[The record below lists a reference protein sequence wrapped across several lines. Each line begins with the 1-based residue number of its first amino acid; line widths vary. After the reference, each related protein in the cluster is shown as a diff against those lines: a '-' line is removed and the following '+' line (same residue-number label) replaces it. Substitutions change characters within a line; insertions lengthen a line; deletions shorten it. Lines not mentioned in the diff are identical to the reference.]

1 MGSRLVHSKKV
12 RGGGRAPP
20 TAQPPP
26 PVTIFHPNTPKT
38 CSFLPK
44 PHHFL
49 PNQPPNLTVLYPNT
63 PNPHHFPPNH
73 PEIPLFSIHA
83 PPCLTIFHPTTPK
96 TCSFLPK
103 PSIFYP
109 TTPKP
114 LRFPPKPTARPP
126 PPHLSP
132 FQNGDGFVDTD
143 AKLQRIVA
151 AIQAAL
157 P

>member
-26 PVTIFHPNTPKT
+26 PVTIFHPN
-38 CSFLPK
+38 
-44 PHHFL
+44 
-49 PNQPPNLTVLYPNT
+49 
-63 PNPHHFPPNH
+63 
-73 PEIPLFSIHA
+73 
-83 PPCLTIFHPTTPK
+83 TPK